1 MQEIPF
7 KTMICDSRQG
17 DGGIYFYNDY
27 FEWLNR
33 DTRRGF
39 RVNYS
44 DIKDVKVIMNRKKQV
59 TIITN
64 NGTFVDLYLYRYEEL
79 LSIIYSKMDE
89 LKKGGTSQQADAGDD
104 LDKLER
110 LAKLH
115 ESGALTDEEFAKAKA
130 KILG

>member
-59 TIITN
+59 TIVTN

-89 LKKGGTSQQADAGDD
+89 IKKGETSQQADVGDD

>member
-59 TIITN
+59 TIVTN
-64 NGTFVDLYLYRYEEL
+64 NGTFVDLYLYRYEDL

-89 LKKGGTSQQADAGDD
+89 IKKGETSQQADVGDD

>member
-7 KTMICDSRQG
+7 KTMVCDSRQG

-89 LKKGGTSQQADAGDD
+89 LKKGETSQQADASDD

>member
-89 LKKGGTSQQADAGDD
+89 IKKGETSQQADAGDD